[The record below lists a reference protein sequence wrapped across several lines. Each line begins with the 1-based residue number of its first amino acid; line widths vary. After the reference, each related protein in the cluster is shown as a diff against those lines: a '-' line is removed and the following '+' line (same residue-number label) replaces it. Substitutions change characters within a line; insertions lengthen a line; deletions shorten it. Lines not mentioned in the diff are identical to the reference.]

1 MKCWP
6 IRLDF
11 KSTKTVEFFEPFLCS
26 PEMLPPSRSDSLF
39 ADEESLMA
47 EVEGPAVSLPRK
59 LKCFFSESRMQRMA
73 LRAQLLAQR
82 NRATV

>member
-11 KSTKTVEFFEPFLCS
+11 KSTKTVEFFEPFLVF
-26 PEMLPPSRSDSLF
+26 PRDVAVSRSDSLL

-59 LKCFFSESRMQRMA
+59 LKCFFSESRVQRMA